1 MKPKIL
7 IIEDDRELAQ
17 SHKDNLDD
25 LYEVR
30 LAFDPGSGLAL
41 AREFLPSLI
50 ILDLGF
56 PSDVSA
62 GLQLIPK
69 LLGINPNIKIIVTT
83 GFGDIEVGARSIEL
97 GVYNY
102 IEKPIRDY
110 HGFLVIIEQAFKI
123 LKLEEEI
130 KKLRAQPKTSFFG
143 LIGVSETMQKVYESI
158 KKVAP
163 TTANIL
169 IQGETGTG
177 KELVARAIH
186 ELSPRAARP
195 FVVVNCAAI
204 PETMLEDKL
213 FGHERGAFTGAISK
227 NVGAFELAHEGD
239 VFLDEIGEMQ
249 SSVQAKLLRFIQY
262 KNFQRV
268 GGNKDINVDVR
279 VIAATNRN
287 LESDVKKGKFRE
299 DLYYRLNVYPIGV
312 PPLKRHKEDIPL
324 LVSHFLRE
332 FSRQFSKNVVNVHPS
347 AMNLLMNHNWPGNV
361 RELENLMQRAIL
373 CAEGDAVRSS
383 HLEGLGQSYGQSTLN
398 ELCEKYCEVWV
409 REAYA
414 RNYGDADKTCCELG
428 VSMRQLQRYDK
439 KFKIDRRM
447 YEKEVR

>member
-25 LYEVR
+25 LYEVK
-30 LAFDPGSGLAL
+30 LAFDPASGLAL
-41 AREFLPSLI
+41 AGEFSPSLV

-62 GLQLIPK
+62 GLDLIPK
-69 LLGINPNIKIIVTT
+69 LLDPNIKIIVTT